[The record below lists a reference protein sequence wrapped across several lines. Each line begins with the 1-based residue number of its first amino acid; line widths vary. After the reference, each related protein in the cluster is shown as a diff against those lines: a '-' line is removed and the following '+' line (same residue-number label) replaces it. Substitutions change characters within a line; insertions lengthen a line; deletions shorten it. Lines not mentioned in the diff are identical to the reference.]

1 MVAFRLCSCSS
12 MLTLLERGLEGTLA
26 DLREEKP
33 SCYNEEVEATAQLNQ
48 QTERIILMCN
58 QVVNCNRRHHAQK
71 ASLTKLHYEA
81 VMPAIWV
88 ANSPALLKGG
98 KSPLEEQ
105 LVAFAHLQ
113 LQPSALVPTELTDHP
128 QVIKEPISSASA
140 TTATLLDVIRRLRS
154 VYNKIEEIMRLPSSQ
169 ATPAS
174 ERLGDATDYPKKE
187 LLQLLKPRFIF
198 SPITY
203 ILFAKKTPEAVQEY
217 QKQESCRVVKLLG
230 EGRDIAVSVLDTSFR
245 IIYDADCNTK
255 FQQVVSHP

>member
-169 ATPAS
+169 ATPAI
-174 ERLGDATDYPKKE
+174 
-187 LLQLLKPRFIF
+187 LL
-198 SPITY
+198 PISS
-203 ILFAKKTPEAVQEY
+203 LQRRP
-217 QKQESCRVVKLLG
+217 QKQFKNIRNKSTLANQESCRVVKLLG